1 MTTTRARERIIIV
14 GAAGRDFHDF
24 NVAFR
29 DDPDVRVV
37 AFTAAQIPGI
47 EGRRYPAALAGPYH
61 PDGIPIEPESRL
73 EALVVEHDATE
84 VVFSYSDVTH
94 AHVMHLGSRA
104 LAAGAGFRL
113 LGPRRTMLRSRRPVI
128 AVCAVRTGSGK
139 SPACRYVARV
149 LREEG
154 LRVAVLRHPMPYGDL
169 VRMRVQ
175 RFASLADL
183 DAQGGNITLEEREE
197 YEPHIEA
204 GNVVWAGVDYAEILA
219 RAEPEADVVVWDG
232 GNNDLPF
239 LRPDLWITL
248 VDPHRRGHELL
259 YHPGEANLRAAD
271 VVVVTK
277 ADTAPPGSVG
287 ELRASVARSNPR
299 AQVIV
304 TDMEVR
310 AEAPEL
316 VAGQRVLVIEDGPTL
331 THGGMPHGAG
341 WVAAQA
347 LGATQVVDPRPA
359 AVGSIR
365 RLYAEHPHLGPVL
378 PAMGYYPEQLEE
390 LQRTIASVECDAI
403 VVATPVDL
411 QRLVPLPRPS
421 TRVHYELCDHGAPTL
436 AGALRTFLASHPVT
450 AGVPPRPR

>member
-1 MTTTRARERIIIV
+1 MVVGMASPRTRERIIIV

-29 DDPDVRVV
+29 EDPAVEVV
-37 AFTAAQIPGI
+37 AFTAAQIPRI

-61 PDGIPIEPESRL
+61 PGGIPIEPEARL
-73 EALVVEHDATE
+73 EALIAEHEVTE

-94 AHVMHLGSRA
+94 AHVMHLASRA

-128 AVCAVRTGSGK
+128 AVCAVRTGCGK

-149 LREEG
+149 LHEEG

-169 VRMRVQ
+169 LRMRVQ
-175 RFASLADL
+175 RFASLADI
-183 DAQGGNITLEEREE
+183 DAEGDNITIEEREE
-197 YEPHIEA
+197 YEPHVEA
-204 GNVVWAGVDYAEILA
+204 GNTVWAGVDYAEILA
-219 RAEPEADVVVWDG
+219 RAEDEADVIVWDG

-239 LRPDLWITL
+239 VRPDLWITL
-248 VDPHRRGHELL
+248 VDPHRSGHERG

-277 ADTAPPGSVG
+277 ANTAPPGAVG
-287 ELRASVARSNPR
+287 ELRASVAGLNAR

-304 TDMEVR
+304 TDMQVT

-331 THGGMPHGAG
+331 THGGMAHGAG
-341 WVAAQA
+341 WVAARA
-347 LGATQVVDPRPA
+347 LGAAEVVDPRPG

-365 RLYAEHPHLGPVL
+365 RLYEEHPHLGPVL
-378 PAMGYYPEQLEE
+378 PAMGYYPEQLDE
-390 LQRTIASVECDAI
+390 LRRSVAGVDCDAI

-411 QRLVPLPRPS
+411 QRLVPLHRPS
-421 TRVHYELCDHGAPTL
+421 TRVRYALTDHGAPTL
-436 AGALRTFLASHPVT
+436 AGALRTFLVSPT
-450 AGVPPRPR
+450 MGGPR

>member
-1 MTTTRARERIIIV
+1 MAITRARERIIIA

-29 DDPDVRVV
+29 DDPTVQVV
-37 AFTAAQIPGI
+37 AFTATQIPGI
-47 EGRRYPAALAGPYH
+47 EGRRYPPALAGPHH
-61 PDGIPIEPESRL
+61 PEGIPIEPEARL
-73 EALVVEHDATE
+73 EALVAEHDATD

-94 AHVMHLGSRA
+94 EHVMHLASRV
-104 LAAGAGFRL
+104 LAVGAGFRM
-113 LGPRRTMLRSRRPVI
+113 LGPRLTMLRSRRPVI
-128 AVCAVRTGSGK
+128 AVCAVRTGCGK

-154 LRVAVLRHPMPYGDL
+154 LRVAVVRHPMPYGDL

-175 RFASLADL
+175 RFASAADL
-183 DAQGGNITLEEREE
+183 DAEAGNITLEEREE

-204 GNVVWAGVDYAEILA
+204 GNPVWAGVDYAEILA
-219 RAEPEADVVVWDG
+219 RAEDEADVLVWDG

-248 VDPHRRGHELL
+248 ADPHRSGHEHA
-259 YHPGEANLRAAD
+259 YHPGETNLRAAD

-277 ADTAPPGSVG
+277 ADTAPPGTVG
-287 ELRASVARSNPR
+287 ELRISVARANPR

-304 TDMEVR
+304 TDMQVR
-310 AEAPEL
+310 TDAPEL
-316 VAGQRVLVIEDGPTL
+316 VAGRRVLVIEDGPTL

-341 WVAAQA
+341 WVAARA
-347 LGATQVVDPRPA
+347 LGAEPVDPRSA

-365 RLYAEHPHLGPVL
+365 RLYEAFPHLGPVL
-378 PAMGYYPEQLEE
+378 PAMGYYPAQTEE
-390 LQRTIASVECDAI
+390 LRRTIAGVDCDAI

-411 QRLVPLPRPS
+411 RRQVPLHRPS
-421 TRVHYELCDHGAPTL
+421 TRVRYELCDHGAPTL
-436 AGALRTFLASHPVT
+436 AGALRTFLISRTLPS
-450 AGVPPRPR
+450 P

>member
-1 MTTTRARERIIIV
+1 MASTRARERVIIA

-29 DDPDVRVV
+29 DDPSTHVV
-37 AFTAAQIPGI
+37 AFTATQIPRI
-47 EGRRYPAALAGPYH
+47 EGRRYPAVLAGPYH
-61 PDGIPIEPESRL
+61 PGGIPIEPEARL
-73 EALVVEHDATE
+73 EQLIAEHEATE

-94 AHVMHLGSRA
+94 EHVMHLASRA

-128 AVCAVRTGSGK
+128 AVCAVRTGCGK

-169 VRMRVQ
+169 ARMRVQ
-175 RFASLADL
+175 RFASLADI
-183 DAQGGNITLEEREE
+183 DAEGENITLEEREE
-197 YEPHIEA
+197 YEPHVEA
-204 GNVVWAGVDYAEILA
+204 GNTVWAGVDYAEILA
-219 RAEPEADVVVWDG
+219 RAEDEADVILWDG

-239 LRPDLWITL
+239 VRPDLWITL
-248 VDPHRRGHELL
+248 VDPHRSGHERG

-277 ADTAPPGSVG
+277 ADTAPPGAVG
-287 ELRASVARSNPR
+287 ELRASVAQANPR

-304 TDMEVR
+304 TDMQVR

-316 VAGQRVLVIEDGPTL
+316 VAGKRVLVIEDGPTL
-331 THGGMPHGAG
+331 THGGMAHGAG
-341 WVAAQA
+341 WVAARA
-347 LGATQVVDPRPA
+347 LGAAEVVDPRA
-359 AVGSIR
+359 TAVGSIG
-365 RLYAEHPHLGPVL
+365 RLYEEHPRLGPVL

-390 LQRTIASVECDAI
+390 LRRSIAAVDCDAI

-411 QRLVPLPRPS
+411 RRLVPLPRPS
-421 TRVHYELCDHGAPTL
+421 TRVRYELADHGAPTL
-436 AGALRTFLASHPVT
+436 AGALRTFLISPTMV
-450 AGVPPRPR
+450 RPR